1 MRIVDIIEKKRD
13 NIELSKEEIDFFL
26 NGVQNKDVPDYQLS
40 AFLMAV
46 YFNGMSNKELVEFT
60 LKMRDSGDIIKFDG
74 IDKFLVDKHSTGG
87 VGDKVTIVLAPLLSS
102 LDMATAKLSGKGL
115 GHTGGTVDKFEAIEN
130 FKFSQTKEELA
141 SIANKT
147 GIGLMGYS
155 DNIVPLDKKIY
166 AMRDVTGTVPSI
178 PLIAS
183 SIMSKKLAIESDVII
198 LDVKV
203 GDGAFMKTLEDAEKL
218 SSTMINIG
226 KGAGRN
232 TKAVL
237 TNMDEPLGYNIGNAN
252 EVIEAIEALKGNIS
266 QDLKE
271 VVYTI
276 VSLALKTK
284 GIVKTLD
291 EATPLIDEAIKSGRA
306 LEKLKEFLHE
316 SGVDVRVIDDYSM
329 LPQAKNKYEVLST
342 KNGYVSKIKTEEIG
356 KAAMVIGAGR
366 ATKESVIDHAVG
378 LKINKKVGDYVE
390 KGDVLCTIMY
400 NDASSLDE
408 SISYILDAYNLSEI
422 KPDKIKTILKIM
434 E

>member
-87 VGDKVTIVLAPLLSS
+87 VGDKVTIVLAPLLAS

-378 LKINKKVGDYVE
+378 LEINKKVGDYVE

>member
-87 VGDKVTIVLAPLLSS
+87 VGDKVTIVLAPLLAS

-226 KGAGRN
+226 KGASRN

-378 LKINKKVGDYVE
+378 LEINKKVGDYVE